1 MTNEYG
7 RQQQHEAWTRAA
19 DQRIGDAQQRV
30 LALLN
35 QRENEARLH
44 QQRLAEAAER
54 RRQEEAAAEARD
66 DQLAAGAKQQARMTY
81 FAQHPYATDESFA
94 AYWKRVKPDR
104 AALHEAQ
111 VNRVV
116 DEMRARG
123 HGRI

>member
-7 RQQQHEAWTRAA
+7 RQHQHEAWTRAA
-19 DQRIGDAQQRV
+19 DAQIGDAQARV
-30 LALLN
+30 HALLN
-35 QRENEARLH
+35 QRDNEARLH

-81 FAQHPYATDESFA
+81 FAQHPYASEESFA

-104 AALHEAQ
+104 AALNE
-111 VNRVV
+111 
-116 DEMRARG
+116 
-123 HGRI
+123 